1 MYIREYR
8 KRNNL
13 TQTELA
19 DKIGVHENTLRRWE
33 NGDFEPRSNDLQKL
47 AEALGC
53 TEAELLNGPNENK
66 IKISLSYDW
75 ENYEKGEINMTGN
88 EFDIFLGRDGEIGLK
103 GAGKLTTR
111 EAVEDFLSHV
121 RLQVEAGF
129 EAQIKRGA
137 IQLA

>member
-1 MYIREYR
+1 MY
-8 KRNNL
+8 L
-13 TQTELA
+13 
-19 DKIGVHENTLRRWE
+19 NTISTWE
-33 NGDFEPRSNDLQKL
+33 NGIYTPKTEKLKKL
-47 AEALGC
+47 AEALCC

-75 ENYEKGEINMTGN
+75 EKYEKGEINMTGN
-88 EFDIFLGRDGEIGLK
+88 EFDVFLGRDGEIGLK

-129 EAQIKRGA
+129 EAQIKRGVV
-137 IQLA
+137 QLA

>member
-1 MYIREYR
+1 MFIREYR
-8 KRNNL
+8 KRKNI
-13 TQTELA
+13 TQAELA

-47 AEALGC
+47 CDVLDC
-53 TEAELLNGPNENK
+53 TEVELLNGPNKNK

-75 ENYEKGEINMTGN
+75 EKYEKGEINMTGN
-88 EFDIFLGRDGEIGLK
+88 EFDVFLGRDGEIGLK

-111 EAVEDFLSHV
+111 EAVEDFLSRV